1 MSRKVTLL
9 EISKSPLLIG
19 VADLQY
25 TVSKLTKRTS
35 NQIFKGAL
43 KLTEDG
49 VPASCSF
56 QPWVFLKLLR

>member
-19 VADLQY
+19 VAGLQY
-25 TVSKLTKRTS
+25 TVSKLSKRTS

-43 KLTEDG
+43 NLQKMGYLQAAAFSLG
-49 VPASCSF
+49 CF
-56 QPWVFLKLLR
+56 